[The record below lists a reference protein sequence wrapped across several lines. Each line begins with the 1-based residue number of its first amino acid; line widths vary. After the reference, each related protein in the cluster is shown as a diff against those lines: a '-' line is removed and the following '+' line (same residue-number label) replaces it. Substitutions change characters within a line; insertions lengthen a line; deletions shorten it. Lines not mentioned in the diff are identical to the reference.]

1 MATRRNKKTREREKE
16 MARSISNLPAI
27 EQFSIDETT
36 NLDWKWEYW
45 LEDFEIYIAAT
56 GVTDVKQKKALLL
69 YLAGKDVKDIYKTLK
84 PKEGENEDTYKTVC
98 ENLNGHFKPKNNIT
112 YERYIF
118 KEEKRNQDENTA
130 AYITRLRQLAE
141 TAIFTM

>member
-69 YLAGKDVKDIYKTLK
+69 HLVGKDVKDIYKTLK

-98 ENLNGHFKPKNNIT
+98 ENLNGHYKPKNNIT

-130 AYITRLRQLAE
+130 AYITWLRQLAE
-141 TAIFTM
+141 TAIFTI

>member
-1 MATRRNKKTREREKE
+1 M
-16 MARSISNLPAI
+16 
-27 EQFSIDETT
+27 
-36 NLDWKWEYW
+36 
-45 LEDFEIYIAAT
+45 
-56 GVTDVKQKKALLL
+56 LLHL
-69 YLAGKDVKDIYKTLK
+69 VGKDVKDIYKTLK

-118 KEEKRNQDENTA
+118 KEAKRNQDENTA

-141 TAIFTM
+141 TAIFTI